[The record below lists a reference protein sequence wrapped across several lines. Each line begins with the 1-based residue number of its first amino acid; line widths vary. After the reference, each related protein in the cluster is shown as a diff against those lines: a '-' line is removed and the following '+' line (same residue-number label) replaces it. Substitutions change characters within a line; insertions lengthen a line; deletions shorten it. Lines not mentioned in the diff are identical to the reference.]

1 MTKNFKKQLF
11 LKEYAQELLKIAKG
25 DFESALELSQAKSGR
40 PENIVFMAQQ
50 TVEKSIKAV
59 LVHLQI
65 AFPMVHDLGILI
77 ALLPDDKIPPEG
89 FALTELNPFASIRR
103 YEEGRLPLTTEEI
116 LVSLDAA
123 KKIIQWA
130 TAALATTK

>member
-11 LKEYAQELLKIAKG
+11 PKEYAQELLKIAKG
-25 DFESALELSQAKSGR
+25 DFESALELSRAKSGR

-50 TVEKSIKAV
+50 SVEKSIKAV

-116 LVSLDAA
+116 QVSLDAA
-123 KKIIQWA
+123 KKITQWA
-130 TAALATTK
+130 TAALAI